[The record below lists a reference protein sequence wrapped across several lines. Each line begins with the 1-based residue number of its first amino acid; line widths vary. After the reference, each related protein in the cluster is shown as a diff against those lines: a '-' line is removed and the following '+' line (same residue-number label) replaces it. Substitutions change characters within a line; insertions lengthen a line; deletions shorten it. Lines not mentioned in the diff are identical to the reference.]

1 MLEPEA
7 GAQTLGIKGVL
18 MSTEPVV
25 FLPGMMCDAR
35 LFAPQIGDLSRDRVV
50 SVAPITQGERIEE
63 IASGL
68 LDHLPA
74 RFALAGLSMG
84 GIVAMEILRR
94 APDRVT
100 RIALMDTNALAETP
114 QSSAG
119 YEPLVA
125 KLRAGMV
132 AEAVDMMLGDNVLA
146 PGAHRLEVL
155 AQVVEMAGMIGPE
168 TLVRQVR
175 ALQRRRD
182 YQAVLRRCQ
191 VPALVLCGAADTLTP
206 PRRHE
211 FMAGLIPGAALCL
224 IEGAGHLPVLERPA
238 ETNAA
243 LRGWL
248 AQPLML
254 HRRAEA

>member
-1 MLEPEA
+1 
-7 GAQTLGIKGVL
+7 
-18 MSTEPVV
+18 MSNDPVV

-35 LFAPQIGDLSRDRVV
+35 LFAPQIADLSRDTVV
-50 SVAPITQGERIEE
+50 SVAPITRGERIGE

-68 LDHLPA
+68 LDHLPQ

-100 RIALMDTNALAETP
+100 RIALMDTNPLAETP

-125 KLRAGMV
+125 KLRAGLI
-132 AEAVDMMLGDNVLA
+132 AEAVDMMLGRDVLA
-146 PGAHRLEVL
+146 PVAEAL
-155 AQVVEMAGMIGPE
+155 GPD
-168 TLVRQVR
+168 TLVQQVR
-175 ALQRRRD
+175 ALQRRSD

-191 VPALVLCGAADTLTP
+191 VPALVLCGAADGLTP

-211 FMAGLIPGAALCL
+211 FMAGLIPGAELCV
-224 IEGAGHLPVLERPA
+224 IDDAGHLPVLERPA
-238 ETNAA
+238 GTTSA

-248 AQPLML
+248 ARPLMPQP
-254 HRRAEA
+254 RADA